1 MSEHTYT
8 APRLHTALARVKR
21 ELGSDASILSSRQ
34 LAGGEFEVRARAPE
48 GYASTRREA
57 TPSLLERLLS
67 RSGLAKELIELLS
80 EDAGDTQTLAGAQNA
95 LTEAI
100 HSRIT
105 FEAPNLD
112 TGRRVV
118 ALVGPTGVGKTT
130 TLAKLAADTALVRR
144 RAVGMIT
151 LDEYRI
157 GAAAQIQL
165 YADLIGIPLEIAR
178 DRQSFERAMRRLA
191 DAEVIF
197 LDTAG
202 RAPRD
207 RGAQAAL
214 AEILHLSGTEVNVTL
229 CIAAATRSDE
239 LQGLIE
245 RHNVLR
251 PKSITIT
258 KSDETQ
264 RHDAT
269 VAAPMLSGLPLAW
282 MTTGQRVPED
292 VERATAP
299 GLAAL
304 LCGLEESE

>member
-8 APRLHTALARVKR
+8 SPRLHIALARVKR
-21 ELGSDASILSSRQ
+21 ELGSDAAILSSRQ
-34 LAGGEFEVRARAPE
+34 LEGGEFEVRARPGE
-48 GYASTRREA
+48 LASTPRRLA
-57 TPSLLERLLS
+57 GPSLLERLLS
-67 RSGLAKELIELLS
+67 RSGLDPELIELLTES
-80 EDAGDTQTLAGAQNA
+80 AEETQTLAGAQRVLTDA
-95 LTEAI
+95 LR
-100 HSRIT
+100 SRIS

-112 TGRRVV
+112 RGRRNI

-130 TLAKLAADTALVRR
+130 TLAKLAAEAALVRR
-144 RAVGMIT
+144 RSVGIISP
-151 LDEYRI
+151 DEYRI
-157 GAAAQIQL
+157 GASAKIQL

-214 AEILHLSGTEVNVTL
+214 AEILHLSGIEVNVTL

-245 RHNVLR
+245 RHAVLR

-269 VAAPMLSGLPLAW
+269 VASPMLSGLPLAW

-292 VERATAP
+292 VERATPA
-299 GLAAL
+299 GLAAV

>member
-21 ELGSDASILSSRQ
+21 ELGSDAAILSSRQ
-34 LAGGEFEVRARAPE
+34 LEGGEFEVRARA
-48 GYASTRREA
+48 GGLASPRRA
-57 TPSLLERLLS
+57 AGPSLLRRLLS
-67 RSGLAKELIELLS
+67 RSGLDPELIELLT
-80 EDAGDTQTLAGAQNA
+80 ENEEETQTLAGAQRVLTDA
-95 LTEAI
+95 LR
-100 HSRIT
+100 SRIS

-112 TGRRVV
+112 LGRRTI

-130 TLAKLAADTALVRR
+130 TLAKLAAEAALVRR
-144 RAVGMIT
+144 RSVGIIT

-157 GAAAQIQL
+157 GAAAQVQL

-214 AEILHLSGTEVNVTL
+214 AEILHLSGFEVNVTL

-239 LQGLIE
+239 LQSLIE
-245 RHNVLR
+245 RHGVLR

-258 KSDETQ
+258 KSDETL

-269 VAAPMLSGLPLAW
+269 VASPMLSGLPLAW

-292 VERATAP
+292 VERATPA
-299 GLAAL
+299 GLAAV